1 MPSASHYWQDD
12 DPGPWADDPINLS
25 QPSHLS
31 QPVTTVTNVT
41 PCNSLSQPR
50 HSVSQSP
57 GFINLSDVGEYL
69 AKGGAPTHLK
79 HKIIELLAIQ
89 LAGSDEIES
98 AKRNLRDEIMNI
110 ISVTSGDI
118 SVTDCYTAL
127 QVVTKT
133 EKATVRQILH
143 RLTQEKVLNKQGSRA
158 GMYRIVDNDLEVLD
172 WRNASGDEF
181 PVNLPLEIG
190 EYVKIMPKNLVVVA
204 GSPNSGKTAF
214 LLNILRSNMYNYN
227 INYFSSEM
235 SECEMHDRLSKFSD
249 VPINKWRFSA
259 YNRSSN
265 FADVIV
271 PDEINIIDFLEL
283 HDEFWK
289 VGSMFKE
296 IYEKLTTGIAIIAI
310 QKKSGAKVG
319 KGGEI
324 TLEKPRLYLS
334 MENGKIKIE
343 KGKNWRIP
351 GVNPNNLACTFKLV
365 QGSKFIKEGDWIH
378 ENN

>member
-1 MPSASHYWQDD
+1 MQEAYPFWQDD
-12 DPGPWADDPINLS
+12 DPGPWADDPINPSQMSLS
-25 QPSHLS
+25 S
-31 QPVTTVTNVT
+31 QKVTNVTNVT
-41 PCNSLSQPR
+41 PDHNLSQTRHAPSQGLGFISLSE
-50 HSVSQSP
+50 V
-57 GFINLSDVGEYL
+57 DDYL
-69 AKGGAPTHLK
+69 TKGGAPTHLK

-89 LAGSDEIES
+89 LAGGDEVET
-98 AKRNLRDEIMNI
+98 AKRNLKGEIMEI
-110 ISVTSGDI
+110 LSVTSGDI

-133 EKATVRQILH
+133 EKAAVRQILH

-158 GMYRIVDNDLEVLD
+158 GMYRIVDNDLERLD

-181 PVNLPLEIG
+181 PINLPLGVG

-249 VPINKWRFSA
+249 VPINKWRFEA

-271 PDEINIIDFLEL
+271 PEDINIIDFLEL

-343 KGKNWRIP
+343 KGKNWRHV
-351 GVNPNNLACTFKLV
+351 GVNPNNLARTFKLV
-365 QGSKFIKEGDWIH
+365 QGCKFVSEGDWIH

>member
-1 MPSASHYWQDD
+1 
-12 DPGPWADDPINLS
+12 
-25 QPSHLS
+25 
-31 QPVTTVTNVT
+31 
-41 PCNSLSQPR
+41 
-50 HSVSQSP
+50 
-57 GFINLSDVGEYL
+57 VGEYL
-69 AKGGAPTHLK
+69 SKGGAPNHLK
-79 HKIIELLAIQ
+79 TKIISLLAAE
-89 LAGSDEIES
+89 LARGDDDDTK
-98 AKRNLRDEIMNI
+98 KRNLRDEILNI

-127 QVVTKT
+127 QVVTKQD
-133 EKATVRQILH
+133 KAAIRQILH

-158 GMYRIVDNDLEVLD
+158 GMYRIVDQDLEVLD

-181 PVNLPLEIG
+181 PIDLPLGIG
-190 EYVKIMPKNLVVVA
+190 EYVKIMPKNLVVIA

-214 LLNILRSNMYNYN
+214 LLNILRSNMYKYY

-235 SECEMHDRLSKFSD
+235 SECEMHDRLSKFD
-249 VPINKWRFSA
+249 IPLDKWRFSA

-271 PDEINIIDFLEL
+271 PDKINIIDFLEL
-283 HDEFWK
+283 HEDFWK
-289 VGSMFKE
+289 VGAMFKE

-310 QKKSGAKVG
+310 QKKHGARTG
-319 KGGEI
+319 KGGDI

-343 KGKNWRIP
+343 KGKNWRHA
-351 GVNPNNLACTFKLV
+351 GVNPNNLARTFKLV
-365 QGSKFIKEGDWIH
+365 QGCKFMPEGDWIH